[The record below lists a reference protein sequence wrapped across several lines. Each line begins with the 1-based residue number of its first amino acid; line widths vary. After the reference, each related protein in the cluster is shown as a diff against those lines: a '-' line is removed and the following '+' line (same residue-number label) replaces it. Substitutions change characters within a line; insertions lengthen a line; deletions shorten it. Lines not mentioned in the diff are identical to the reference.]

1 MARFVVELVYGPD
14 EDKRLEVRPE
24 HREYSRGLAER
35 GTLLAG
41 GPYTDGKGAQIIYET
56 ADETELQDV
65 LAADPYTKAGVI
77 ASTTIRQW
85 EVVTGAWL

>member
-24 HREYSRGLAER
+24 HREYSKGLAEK
-35 GTLLAG
+35 GVLLAG
-41 GPYTDGKGAQIIYET
+41 GPYTDGAGAQIIYEV
-56 ADETELQDV
+56 ADEAELREV
-65 LAADPYTKAGVI
+65 LSADPYAKAGVL

-85 EVVTGAWL
+85 EIVTGAWL

>member
-24 HREYSRGLAER
+24 HREYSKGLAAK

-41 GPYTDGKGAQIIYET
+41 GPYTDGAGAQIVYEV
-56 ADETELQDV
+56 ADETELREI
-65 LAADPYTKAGVI
+65 LAADPYAKAGVL

-85 EVVTGAWL
+85 EIVTGAWL

>member
-14 EDKRLEVRPE
+14 EGKRLEVRPE
-24 HREYSRGLAER
+24 HREYAKGLAEK

-41 GPYTDGKGAQIIYET
+41 GPYTDGEGAQLIYEV
-56 ADETELQDV
+56 ADEAELKDV
-65 LAADPYTKAGVI
+65 LAADPYTKAGVL

-85 EVVTGAWL
+85 EIVTGAWL

>member
-14 EDKRLEVRPE
+14 EDKRLAVRPE
-24 HREYSRGLAER
+24 HREYSRGLA
-35 GTLLAG
+35 GQGKLLAG

-56 ADETELQDV
+56 ADEAELNEI
-65 LAADPYTKAGVI
+65 LAADPYAKAGVLD
-77 ASTTIRQW
+77 STTVREW